1 LSSLFSHSGVVM
13 HRVAVAIT
21 VALAVVAGSASAQS
35 DNRWRTQVESQLKNA
50 AQTLSDKGYEQ
61 THETQIGSLHD
72 DENDSFTLTL
82 HAGTAY
88 ALVGVC
94 DNDCKDID
102 LVLYDADGDQV
113 DSDIQNDDVPIVQV
127 TPKETER
134 YRVKVIMANCQTNP
148 CWYGVGVY
156 GR

>member
-1 LSSLFSHSGVVM
+1 M
-13 HRVAVAIT
+13 YRVAVAGT
-21 VALAVVAGSASAQS
+21 VAVALIARSASAQS
-35 DNRWRTQVESQLKNA
+35 DNRWREQVQDYLSHA
-50 AQTLSDKGYEQ
+50 ASTLSNKGYEQ

-82 HAGTAY
+82 HAGTTY

-94 DNDCKDID
+94 DNDCKDLD
-102 LVLYDADGDQV
+102 LVLYDADDNQV
-113 DSDIQNDDVPIVQV
+113 DSDIENDDVPIVQV
-127 TPKETER
+127 SPKETQR

-148 CWYGVGVY
+148 CWYGIGVY

>member
-1 LSSLFSHSGVVM
+1 M
-13 HRVAVAIT
+13 HRVAVAVT
-21 VALAVVAGSASAQS
+21 VALAFVARPASAQS
-35 DNRWRTQVESQLKNA
+35 ENRWRTQVESQLKSA
-50 AQTLSDKGYEQ
+50 AKNYSDRGYEQ

-82 HAGTAY
+82 HSGTTY

-113 DSDIQNDDVPIVQV
+113 DSDIQNDDVPIVHV
-127 TPKETER
+127 TPSETQR
-134 YRVKVIMANCQTNP
+134 YRVKVVMANCQTSP
-148 CWYGVGVY
+148 CWYGIGVY
-156 GR
+156 GK

>member
-1 LSSLFSHSGVVM
+1 M
-13 HRVAVAIT
+13 YRIAVAVTA
-21 VALAVVAGSASAQS
+21 ALALVARSASAQS
-35 DNRWRTQVESQLKNA
+35 ENRWRTQVENQLKNA
-50 AQTLSDKGYEQ
+50 SKTLSDKGYEQ
-61 THETQIGSLHD
+61 THETQIGDLHD

-82 HAGTAY
+82 HAGTKY

-94 DNDCKDID
+94 DNDCKDLD

-127 TPKETER
+127 TPSETQR
-134 YRVKVIMANCQTNP
+134 YRVKVIMANCQTSP
-148 CWYGVGVY
+148 CWYGIGVY

>member
-1 LSSLFSHSGVVM
+1 M
-13 HRVAVAIT
+13 HRVAVAFA
-21 VALAVVAGSASAQS
+21 VALAVVARSAAAQS
-35 DNRWRTQVESQLKNA
+35 DNRWREQVQDQLNHASK
-50 AQTLSDKGYEQ
+50 TLSDKGYSQ

-94 DNDCKDID
+94 DNDCKDLD

-134 YRVKVIMANCQTNP
+134 YRVKVIMANCQTSP

-156 GR
+156 GK

>member
-1 LSSLFSHSGVVM
+1 M
-13 HRVAVAIT
+13 YRVAVAVT
-21 VALAVVAGSASAQS
+21 AAVALVARPATAQS
-35 DNRWRTQVESQLKNA
+35 ENRWREQVQNQLTHA
-50 AQTLSDKGYEQ
+50 AKTLSDKGYEQ
-61 THETQIGSLHD
+61 THDTQIGSLHD

-82 HAGTAY
+82 HAGTKY
-88 ALVGVC
+88 ALIGVC
-94 DNDCKDID
+94 DNDCKDLD

-127 TPKETER
+127 TPSETQR

-148 CWYGVGVY
+148 CWYGIGVY